1 MSVGTRRAKTPRGD
15 SRLSLLGRW
24 RSESEPTSPFL
35 VCIAPTDPIAFIGI
49 TLLLAGTAYAACWF
63 PAKRATRIDP
73 LAALREE

>member
-1 MSVGTRRAKTPRGD
+1 
-15 SRLSLLGRW
+15 
-24 RSESEPTSPFL
+24 L